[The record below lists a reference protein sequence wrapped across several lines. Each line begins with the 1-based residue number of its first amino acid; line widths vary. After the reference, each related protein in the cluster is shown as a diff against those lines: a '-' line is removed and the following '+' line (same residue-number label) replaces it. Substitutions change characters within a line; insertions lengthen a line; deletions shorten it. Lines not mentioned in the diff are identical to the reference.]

1 MSDAFTGE
9 IRTFASP
16 GIGGEPPQGWMFCC
30 GQELNPTQYELLFS
44 LIGTTF
50 GGNGVSTFNLPDLR
64 GRTAIGQGNGLSLTP
79 RVLGQTGG
87 APTTTLTIDQMP
99 AHTHAVMAGTG
110 TATTDTPG
118 QTVLM
123 ASSGTNTTLYTKVDA
138 TDPKQVSFVFDPNAV
153 SSCSGAGQSHTNVMP
168 SLGVN
173 YIICYNGLY
182 PERP

>member
-1 MSDAFTGE
+1 MSDAFIGE
-9 IRTFASP
+9 IRTFAGP
-16 GIGGEPPQGWMFCC
+16 GIGGEPPQGWMFCY
-30 GQELNPTQYELLFS
+30 GQELNISQYEPLFA

-64 GRTAIGQGNGLSLTP
+64 GRTPIGQGSAPSLTP

-87 APTTTLTIDQMP
+87 TTTTALTTGQMP
-99 AHTHAVMAGTG
+99 AHTHNVMAGTG

-118 QTVLM
+118 QTVLI
-123 ASSGTNTTLYTKVDA
+123 ANSGTNTTLYTKVDSS
-138 TDPKQVSFVFDPNAV
+138 DPKQVACVFDPNAV
-153 SSCSGAGQSHTNVMP
+153 SNSSGTSQSHGNVMP

-173 YIICYNGLY
+173 YIICFNGLF

>member
-9 IRTFASP
+9 IRTFAGA
-16 GIGGEPPQGWMFCC
+16 GIGGEPPQGWMFCY
-30 GQELNPTQYELLFS
+30 GQELNPSQYGLLFS

-64 GRTAIGQGNGLSLTP
+64 GRTPIGQGSAPSLTQ

-87 APTTTLTIDQMP
+87 TTTTILTSAQMP
-99 AHTHAVMAGTG
+99 AHTHPVMAETG
-110 TATTDTPG
+110 NATADTPG
-118 QTVLM
+118 QTVLI
-123 ASSGTNTTLYTKVDA
+123 ANSGTNTTLYTKVDS
-138 TDPKQVSFVFDPNAV
+138 TDPKQVAFVFDPNAV
-153 SSCSGAGQSHTNVMP
+153 SNSSGAGQSHTNVMP

>member
-9 IRTFASP
+9 IRTFAGP
-16 GIGGEPPQGWMFCC
+16 GIGGEPPQGWMFCY
-30 GQELNPTQYELLFS
+30 GQELNLTQYEPLFS

-64 GRTAIGQGNGLSLTP
+64 GRTPIGQGNGLSLTP

-87 APTTTLTIDQMP
+87 APTTTLTTDQMS
-99 AHTHAVMAGTG
+99 AHTHTVMAGTG

-123 ASSGTNTTLYTKVDA
+123 ASSGTNTTLYTKVDPA
-138 TDPKQVSFVFDPNAV
+138 DPKKNPFVFDSQSV
-153 SSCSGAGQSHTNVMP
+153 SNSGGSGAHNNVMP